1 MVINKLKKI
10 FFSETFCFI
19 VVLSAI
25 LGLLLSAIIFLF
37 CSSWE
42 FSDTID
48 ETIIGQFG
56 DFVGGVIGT
65 LLAFAASL
73 LYFIALKEQQKDV
86 RTNQASL
93 NQQIEEFSK
102 QVEELERSRM
112 VNQLQLTTMTL
123 QQYESTF
130 YSYFDIYIQVK
141 DRIVNAGKGHSL
153 HTVIMKLKKAIKQDD
168 LLGKTSKE
176 AYSYGVEQYC
186 KLFVTSRSDIS
197 HYFRT
202 LYRLLTI
209 ADSCPLSNR
218 RFNAKMKYVKIIRS
232 QLSDEELLL
241 IYYNCHSAYA
251 GKSKRLVTEYNLL
264 KHLSPI
270 HKFEIINR
278 FNIPSD
284 VLVRIE
290 NFYDFVSPYIIQFVN
305 QVCES
310 PEEKFEDEYDVRY
323 MNCIFK
329 MEYDEDI
336 IFSIVCRRNNAS
348 SEKLTQMFSYLLYDQ
363 LFISQFELG
372 NKNIDTANLKDS
384 STGYEIYTY
393 TIKAEDIKKIT
404 IDKNE
409 YIK

>member
-1 MVINKLKKI
+1 
-10 FFSETFCFI
+10 
-19 VVLSAI
+19 
-25 LGLLLSAIIFLF
+25 
-37 CSSWE
+37 
-42 FSDTID
+42 
-48 ETIIGQFG
+48 
-56 DFVGGVIGT
+56 
-65 LLAFAASL
+65 
-73 LYFIALKEQQKDV
+73 
-86 RTNQASL
+86 
-93 NQQIEEFSK
+93 
-102 QVEELERSRM
+102 M
-112 VNQLQLTTMTL
+112 VNQLQLTAMTL

-141 DRIVNAGKGHSL
+141 DRIVNASKGHSL

-176 AYSYGVEQYC
+176 AYNYGVEQYC

-284 VLVRIE
+284 ILVRIE

-336 IFSIVCRRNNAS
+336 IFSIVCRRNNVS

-372 NKNIDTANLKDS
+372 NKNINTANLKDS

>member
-1 MVINKLKKI
+1 MEKIKKI

-25 LGLLLSAIIFLF
+25 GGLVLSAIVFLF
-37 CSSWE
+37 CSSWK
-42 FSDTID
+42 FSGTID

-86 RTNQASL
+86 KTNQASL

-102 QVEELERSRM
+102 QVEELEKSRE

-130 YSYFDIYIQVK
+130 YSYFNIYIQVK
-141 DRIVNAGKGHSL
+141 DRIVNGGKGHSL
-153 HTVIMKLKKAIKQDD
+153 HTVITKLKKAIKQ
-168 LLGKTSKE
+168 KAISAMNSKE
-176 AYSYGVEQYC
+176 AYSYAIEQYC
-186 KLFVTSRSDIS
+186 KLFVVNRSDIS

-209 ADSCPLSNR
+209 ADSCPLRNK
-218 RFNAKMKYVKIIRS
+218 RFNAKMKYIKIIRS

-241 IYYNCHSAYA
+241 IYYNCYSTYA
-251 GKSKRLVTEYNLL
+251 GKSRRLITEYNLL

-270 HKFEIINR
+270 HKFEIVNR
-278 FNIPSD
+278 FDIANEII
-284 VLVRIE
+284 VRIE
-290 NFYDFVSPYIIQFVN
+290 NFYDFVSPYIVQFIN
-305 QVCES
+305 QVCEN
-310 PEEKFEDEYDVRY
+310 PEELYEDEYDVKY
-323 MNCIFK
+323 MNCILK

-336 IFSIVCRRNNAS
+336 VFSIVCRRNNAS
-348 SEKLTQMFSYLLYDQ
+348 CIGLTQMFSYLLYDQ
-363 LFISQFELG
+363 LFLSQFELR
-372 NKNIDTANLKDS
+372 NKNIETDKFRDAS
-384 STGYEIYTY
+384 SGYDIYTY
-393 TIKAEDIKKIT
+393 AIKAEDIKKIT

-409 YIK
+409 YNR

>member
-1 MVINKLKKI
+1 
-10 FFSETFCFI
+10 
-19 VVLSAI
+19 
-25 LGLLLSAIIFLF
+25 
-37 CSSWE
+37 
-42 FSDTID
+42 
-48 ETIIGQFG
+48 
-56 DFVGGVIGT
+56 
-65 LLAFAASL
+65 
-73 LYFIALKEQQKDV
+73 
-86 RTNQASL
+86 
-93 NQQIEEFSK
+93 
-102 QVEELERSRM
+102 
-112 VNQLQLTTMTL
+112 
-123 QQYESTF
+123 
-130 YSYFDIYIQVK
+130 
-141 DRIVNAGKGHSL
+141 
-153 HTVIMKLKKAIKQDD
+153 MKLKKAIKQDD

-209 ADSCPLSNR
+209 ADSCPLINR
-218 RFNAKMKYVKIIRS
+218 KFNAKMKYVKIIRS

-241 IYYNCHSAYA
+241 IYYNSHSAYA

-278 FNIPSD
+278 FDIPNEI
-284 VLVRIE
+284 LVRIE